1 MSNANEILLSIF
13 VSPFQ
18 KLQAV
23 IDDFRTKRSVRTS
36 VGQQLEIVGAYVK
49 QARGAIADDDT
60 YRRYIQARAAV
71 DRSSGVPEDLIL
83 VAQLVI
89 GNGTA
94 VIRVASPGIATFTVD
109 VTAQPI
115 DQATADALLDLLGQ
129 AVSGGVRL
137 RLKYALSPQA
147 GLFRFNSGPGLNQGH
162 LAGAGDNT

>member
-1 MSNANEILLSIF
+1 VSNANERLLAIL

-23 IDDFRTKRSVRTS
+23 INDFRTKRSVRTS
-36 VGQQLEIVGAYVK
+36 VGQQLEIVGSYVK

-71 DRSSGVPEDLIL
+71 DRSSGVPEDLIR
-83 VAQLVI
+83 VAQLVL
-89 GNGTA
+89 GDGTA
-94 VIRVASPGIATFTVD
+94 VIKVASPGIATFTVD
-109 VTAQPI
+109 VTSTTI

-137 RLKYALSPQA
+137 ELTYALVAPTA
-147 GLFRFNSGPGLNQGH
+147 VFRYDTGPGYDVGH
-162 LAGAGDNT
+162 YAGAGDNT